1 MLVANEKPTGTNY
14 TATVA
19 LLIVAFVFIPVILI
33 TSRPISYFSLAG
45 AIVCSLVC
53 ISLARS
59 NWTKF
64 SQVSIPSIVD
74 QGRRKNEQ

>member
-19 LLIVAFVFIPVILI
+19 LLILAFVFIQVILI
-33 TSRPISYFSLAG
+33 SSRPIGYVSLSG
-45 AIVCSLVC
+45 AIICSLVC

-64 SQVSIPSIVD
+64 SQLSIPSIAD
-74 QGRRKNEQ
+74 QGRRQNEQ

>member
-1 MLVANEKPTGTNY
+1 MLVANERPTGTNY

-19 LLIVAFVFIPVILI
+19 LLILAFIFIPVILI
-33 TSRPISYFSLAG
+33 TSRPISYFSLAA
-45 AIVCSLVC
+45 AIICSVVC

-64 SQVSIPSIVD
+64 SQLSIPSIAD
-74 QGRRKNEQ
+74 RETRKNEQ